1 MSRFRIL
8 RIDSSDPVSFG
19 KRNRLLYTIYG
30 IIPTLFIM
38 AFNMGQVF
46 GLSYQK
52 KLLISL
58 PLLALIYFLLLRK
71 VRFTIN
77 NLKEIGDLEITQSCL
92 RKRIGDSMTEYYFD
106 SVKEVSLTKHIPA
119 TRVKESK
126 SRYFSYI
133 LKIVLHNGTD
143 ECMVVTDR
151 SVDQN
156 QKISL
161 AVTMKTLKK
170 IVPFQVKIEI

>member
-30 IIPTLFIM
+30 IIPFLFMM
-38 AFNMGQVF
+38 AFNMGQAF
-46 GLSYQK
+46 GLTFQN
-52 KLLISL
+52 KLLISI
-58 PLLALIYFLLLRK
+58 PVLALIYFFLLRK
-71 VRFTIN
+71 VRSNIN
-77 NLKEIGDLEITQSCL
+77 NLKQIGDLEITQSCI
-92 RKRIGDSMTEYYFD
+92 RKRIGDSMSEYYFD
-106 SVKEVSLTKHIPA
+106 SIKSIYLTKHIPA
-119 TRVKESK
+119 TRIRESK

-133 LKIVLHNGTD
+133 LKIVFHDGTE

-151 SVDQN
+151 SVDHN

-170 IVPFQVKIEI
+170 IVPFDVKFEL

>member
-8 RIDSSDPVSFG
+8 RIDSSDPLSFG

-30 IIPTLFIM
+30 IIPFLFMM
-38 AFNMGQVF
+38 AFNMGQAF
-46 GLSYQK
+46 GLSFQN
-52 KLLISL
+52 KLLISI
-58 PLLALIYFLLLRK
+58 PVLALIYFFLLRK
-71 VRFTIN
+71 VRSNIN
-77 NLKEIGDLEITQSCL
+77 NLKQIGDIEITQSCL
-92 RKRIGDSMTEYYFD
+92 RKRIGDSMSEYYFD
-106 SVKEVSLTKHIPA
+106 LIKSISLTKHIPA
-119 TRVKESK
+119 TRIKESK

-133 LKIVLHNGTD
+133 LKIVFHDGTD

-151 SVDQN
+151 SIDHN

-170 IVPFQVKIEI
+170 IVPCDVKIEI